1 MKKIFITLL
10 LTFIIFIPANNVS
23 ALEEN
28 NESSTFEY
36 ELNGNYYETTITYD
50 NLLTRA
56 SNSVNGHKTTT
67 CKSSS
72 GKTLWSV
79 TVNGTFTYN
88 GSTSSCTSA
97 SVSTS
102 VVDGSWKI
110 ASKSSSKSGNTAK
123 ATATAHCYLNGNIID
138 RQTKTVTLKCSASG
152 KLS

>member
-1 MKKIFITLL
+1 ML
-10 LTFIIFIPANNVS
+10 IIPTNNIH

-28 NESSTFEY
+28 YNTTY
-36 ELNGNYYETTITYD
+36 YGYYYEISITV
-50 NLLTRA
+50 T
-56 SNSVNGHKTTT
+56 NSVARSVKEGSKTIY
-67 CKSSS
+67 CKNSS
-72 GKTLWSV
+72 GKTLWSI

-123 ATATAHCYLNGNIID
+123 ATATAHCYLNGNIIN
-138 RQTKTVTLKCSASG
+138 RQTKTITLKCSANG

>member
-1 MKKIFITLL
+1 ML
-10 LTFIIFIPANNVS
+10 IIPTNNIH

-28 NESSTFEY
+28 YNTT
-36 ELNGNYYETTITYD
+36 YYENGYYYEISITV
-50 NLLTRA
+50 T
-56 SNSVNGHKTTT
+56 NSVARSVKEGSKTIY
-67 CKSSS
+67 CKNSS
-72 GKTLWSV
+72 GKTLWSI

-123 ATATAHCYLNGNIID
+123 ATATAHCYLNGNIIN
-138 RQTKTVTLKCSASG
+138 RQTKTITLKCSANG

>member
-1 MKKIFITLL
+1 MKKLL
-10 LTFIIFIPANNVS
+10 LGLTLVLMLIIPTNNIH

-28 NESSTFEY
+28 YNTT
-36 ELNGNYYETTITYD
+36 YYENGYYYEISITV
-50 NLLTRA
+50 T
-56 SNSVNGHKTTT
+56 NSVARSAKEGSKTIY
-67 CKSSS
+67 CKNSS
-72 GKTLWSV
+72 GKTLWSI

-110 ASKSSSKSGNTAK
+110 ASKFSSKSGNTAK
-123 ATATAHCYLNGNIID
+123 ATATAHCYLNGNIIN
-138 RQTKTVTLKCSASG
+138 RQTKTITLKCSANG

>member
-1 MKKIFITLL
+1 MKKLL
-10 LTFIIFIPANNVS
+10 LGLTLVLMLFLPINTVY

-28 NESSTFEY
+28 YSTIYY
-36 ELNGNYYETTITYD
+36 ENGYYYETIVTTI
-50 NLLTRA
+50 
-56 SNSVNGHKTTT
+56 NSVARSAKEGSKTVY
-67 CKSSS
+67 CKNSS

-102 VVDGSWKI
+102 VVDASWKI

-123 ATATAHCYLNGNIID
+123 ATATAHYYLNGNIID
-138 RQTKTVTLKCSASG
+138 RQIKTVTLKCSASV